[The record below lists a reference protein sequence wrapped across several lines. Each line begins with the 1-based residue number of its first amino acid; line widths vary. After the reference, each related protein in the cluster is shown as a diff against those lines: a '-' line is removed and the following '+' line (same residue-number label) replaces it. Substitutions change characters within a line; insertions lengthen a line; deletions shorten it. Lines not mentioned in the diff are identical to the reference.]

1 MRRIVLMMVALL
13 LVTSGFAHAR
23 APRIGEPAPAFALP
37 DLSGKKVDS
46 AGFKGKTTVL
56 YFWNNLCGCTEQLI
70 ALKGFVQARQ
80 KQGLNFVAV
89 NEGQKKE
96 IIESVIT
103 ANGLPYLALSDKGL
117 VVGKESFGIKVL
129 PTIFVVD
136 RHGIVRE
143 KLIGI
148 LDNRKLESIVQRYL

>member
-1 MRRIVLMMVALL
+1 MRRTAIMIVALL
-13 LVTSGFAHAR
+13 MITAGFAHAR
-23 APRIGEPAPAFALP
+23 APRIGEPVPAFTLT

-70 ALKGFVQARQ
+70 ALKGFVAARRGG
-80 KQGLNFVAV
+80 GLNFVAV

-96 IIESVIT
+96 IIETVIT

-117 VVGKESFGIKVL
+117 AVGKETFGIKVL

-136 RHGIVRE
+136 RGGVVRE

-148 LDNRKLESIVQRYL
+148 LDNRKLESIVQKYL